1 MRLAFCRHLAKAKL
15 MTVALKERKIGAV
28 ADRFRCEER
37 LHLPDGRVL
46 SYMQFGAPEGL
57 PVFGFHGTPGSRF
70 MFRLADEPARR
81 MGVRIIAPERPGFG
95 VSTFQRNRTLSDWA
109 CDVMALANELGLSRF
124 GVAGV
129 SGGGPYAAAC
139 AALLPDRVTAA
150 ALVSPVGP
158 VQPPEGA
165 RVIGAAQHLTFRLF
179 HRITLAMRGAL
190 AVGRLMF
197 LNTPTSIYDFIL
209 SRAVQT
215 DRRILSRHDVRRN
228 LIDGVA
234 EGLRPG
240 VRGAIQEMKIFG
252 RPWNIPFS
260 AIRAPTF
267 LWQGTADRN
276 VPVAA
281 ALHLAEL
288 IPNCRLWK
296 MDGAGHYWIFDHIE
310 DVLQVLKKAM
320 LGYGSNLSR
329 KSELK
334 SIYVSH

>member
-1 MRLAFCRHLAKAKL
+1 MA
-15 MTVALKERKIGAV
+15 VALKELKIGA
-28 ADRFRCEER
+28 AAGRFGGEQR
-37 LHLPDGRVL
+37 LNLPDGRVL

-109 CDVMALANELGLSRF
+109 RDVIALANELGLDRF

-165 RVIGAAQHLTFRLF
+165 KVIGAAQHLMFRLF
-179 HRITLAMRGAL
+179 HRITLAMRGACS
-190 AVGRLMF
+190 VGRLLF
-197 LNTPTSIYDFIL
+197 LNAPTLIYDFIL
-209 SRAVQT
+209 SRAVQA
-215 DRRILSRHDVRRN
+215 DWHILSRHDVRRN

-252 RPWNIPFS
+252 RPWNIPFA

-267 LWQGTADRN
+267 IWQGTADRN

-288 IPNCRLWK
+288 IPNCRLCK
-296 MDGAGHYWIFDHIE
+296 MDGAGHYWVFDHIE
-310 DVLQVLKKAM
+310 DVLHALKKAM
-320 LGYGSNLSR
+320 LGYSSNLS
-329 KSELK
+329 
-334 SIYVSH
+334 HAN